1 MRILAVTSGRP
12 AREGGSDGADA
23 SIIPTILDANTNAAT
38 TQRSIAL
45 TVGPEGLDPAE
56 AVFFSSKAEA
66 TLRPRMQLTYVP
78 RVTLGLP

>member
-1 MRILAVTSGRP
+1 LRVVPADSGVR
-12 AREGGSDGADA
+12 RLELVS
-23 SIIPTILDANTNAAT
+23 LVRVWANTNAAT